1 MGLIAWFLILLLIQ
15 YGLSYLFVLCGITSP
30 YIIDALIDVILA
42 FIFAIAYY
50 RGPRK
55 EAFKDVNFHRSVAL
69 YFVILI
75 GMSLLYWFVF

>member
-15 YGLSYLFVLCGITSP
+15 CGLSYLFVLCRITP
-30 YIIDALIDVILA
+30 YVSDALIDVVLA